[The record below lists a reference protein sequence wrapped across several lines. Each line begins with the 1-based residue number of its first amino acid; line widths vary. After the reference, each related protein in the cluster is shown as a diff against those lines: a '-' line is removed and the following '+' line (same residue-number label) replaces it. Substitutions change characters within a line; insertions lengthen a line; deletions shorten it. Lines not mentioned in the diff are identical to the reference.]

1 MEFELRIIFIFI
13 SEPADVTEKD
23 ALMQEEI
30 FGPIL
35 PIVTVNSVDDA
46 IAFIN
51 KK

>member
-1 MEFELRIIFIFI
+1 MLFCNDI
-13 SEPADVTEKD
+13 ADVTEKD
-23 ALMQEEI
+23 ALMQDEI